1 MPTTR
6 MTLLPLLLAGLAG
19 GEEEGGEGE
28 GWGEVAGGGGT
39 RGGRGGVGGGGGV
52 GGPEGRQA
60 GGWMDRR

>member
-28 GWGEVAGGGGT
+28 GWGEVAGGGG
-39 RGGRGGVGGGGGV
+39 V